1 MKNHFLVL
9 TTAIMAT
16 GSFHLSVNAQPVI
29 PAPGQSAVQSVKAM
43 LAANP
48 NQPASLTVI
57 CQLAEDQDDPTA
69 TAQAHGIQPYFTYS
83 LALNGFGAQVTPG
96 QLRALQNDP
105 RIAGISLDRLITA
118 GVQPLAPPPGKGE
131 GKDKGGDG
139 GTEDLEQMPA
149 GVVRIGAP
157 DAWDGLGLTGAGIG
171 VAVFDT
177 GIDSDHPD
185 LIDNL
190 SGVHYDGAFG
200 TYEDGHGHGT
210 HVSGTIA
217 AVRGNSIG
225 VVGVAPNATIYGV
238 KILNDA
244 GEGDDMTIIG
254 GLDWVM
260 DHNLNNPGSLI
271 HVINMSLGGPG
282 GALDDNG
289 PLHLAIQNAVA
300 SGIAV
305 VVSAGNTCEITVNS
319 NVPARFPEV
328 ISVGSSTAE
337 SGSGRINIPQDT
349 ESYFSTDGAD
359 ITAPGETREDVKG
372 NLIRSVGI
380 LSTAVGGGLTEMSG
394 TSMASPHT
402 AGVAA
407 LLYEA
412 AGGFITPAEVED
424 AITFGAD
431 NIGILPLEAAVSCD
445 ITDGDQ
451 EGILSAW
458 NAVFHLP

>member
-1 MKNHFLVL
+1 
-9 TTAIMAT
+9 
-16 GSFHLSVNAQPVI
+16 
-29 PAPGQSAVQSVKAM
+29 M

-48 NQPASLTVI
+48 NQPAALAVI
-57 CQLAEDQDDPTA
+57 CQLADDQDPGAVA
-69 TAQAHGIQPYFTYS
+69 TAHGVQFNFTYS
-83 LALNGFGAQVTPG
+83 QAINGFGAQVTPG

-105 RIAGISLDRLITA
+105 RIVRVSLDRLITA
-118 GVQPLAPPPGKGE
+118 NVKPLAPPPGKGG

-139 GTEDLEQMPA
+139 GTGDTEQVPA
-149 GVVRIGAP
+149 GVVRVGAP
-157 DAWDGLGLTGAGIG
+157 DVWDDLGLTRAGIG

-177 GIDSDHPD
+177 GVDSDHPD

-190 SGVHYDGAFG
+190 SSTHYSGAFG

-217 AVRGNSIG
+217 AVRGNTIG

-238 KILNDA
+238 KIL
-244 GEGDDMTIIG
+244 DDGGNGSDTTIIG

-260 DHNLNNPGSLI
+260 DHNDNNQGSPI

-282 GALDDNG
+282 GAADDNG
-289 PLHLAIQNAVA
+289 LLHIAIQNAVA
-300 SGIAV
+300 SGVTV
-305 VVSAGNTCEITVNS
+305 VVSAGNTCDISVDS

-337 SGSGRINIPQDT
+337 TGGGRVKIQQDT

-372 NLIRSVGI
+372 NLIQSVGI
-380 LSTAVGGGLTEMSG
+380 LSTGVGGGLEEMSG
-394 TSMASPHT
+394 TSMAAPHV
-402 AGVAA
+402 AGVVA

-412 AGGFITPAEVED
+412 AGGLTTPAAIED
-424 AITFGAD
+424 AITFGAEG
-431 NIGILPLEAAVSCD
+431 IGSLPLEALVACD
-445 ITDGDQ
+445 FDDGDQ
-451 EGILSAW
+451 EGIVSVLGALG
-458 NAVFHLP
+458 NL